1 MLMRKHAAP
10 VTWTVPNE
18 PNAVRRLVRKLER
31 EAPVPVQACYEACT
45 CKLDRACNRRARC
58 PGSPG
63 ISGNGGNVESVTYRF

>member
-1 MLMRKHAAP
+1 MLMSKHAAP

-45 CKLDRACNRRARC
+45 CKLDRACNRVQGA
-58 PGSPG
+58 PAALASPATVAMW
-63 ISGNGGNVESVTYRF
+63 NL